1 MKNEKDIIEVNSVEE
16 FEKALNENR
25 DYTLMPFEKIME
37 KFNELIFELQM
48 QEEKKIEE
56 FKQKIKELKE
66 KIESQMDKN

>member
-56 FKQKIKELKE
+56 FKQKITELKE

>member
-37 KFNELIFELQM
+37 KFNELIFELQI